1 MTRNFEM
8 ASKGLPMTTIEHY
21 VAPSSLAQAAEC
33 LRSGEVTILAGG
45 TDLMPQSQ
53 AGRLKIKRTLMNI
66 RGVPELKG
74 IAIEAGA
81 IRIGALCTM
90 TEIMQDKLVQQHL
103 PVLVQACDHFASD
116 QIRNAATLGGNVC
129 NASPA
134 GDTLVPLLVLDAEV
148 ELASK
153 PDGSLSRRRM
163 TLAKFFVGPGRTKL
177 GLAELLAG
185 VRIPLPPANHYAR
198 FFKFGTR
205 PALDI
210 STVSIGI
217 AGTLASGVLT
227 NVRVAFGAVA
237 PVPMRAPRTERALE
251 GRRLDAAAIDAVAE
265 VAREEVTPIDDI
277 RATAWYRRELIRNI
291 TKRMLAHVA
300 QS

>member
-1 MTRNFEM
+1 MNE
-8 ASKGLPMTTIEHY
+8 IEHY
-21 VAPSSLAQAAEC
+21 VAPSSLEQAADY

-53 AGRLKIKRTLMNI
+53 GGRLKIKRTLMNI
-66 RGVPELKG
+66 HHIAELKG
-74 IAIEAGA
+74 IAVDGGA
-81 IRIGALCTM
+81 MRIGALATI
-90 TEIMQDKLVQQHL
+90 TEIMRSELVKKHFPIL
-103 PVLVQACDHFASD
+103 IEACDHFASD

-134 GDTLVPLLVLDAEV
+134 GDMLVPLLVLDAEV

-153 PDGSLSRRRM
+153 PNGSLTRRRLP
-163 TLAKFFVGPGRTKL
+163 LAEFFVGPGKTRR
-177 GLAELLAG
+177 GPAELLASLC
-185 VRIPLPPANHYAR
+185 IPLPPAPHYAR

-210 STVSIGI
+210 STIAIGI
-217 AGTLASGVLT
+217 AGTLNNGALS

-251 GRRLDAAAIDAVAE
+251 GKRLDPATIDAVADI
-265 VAREEVTPIDDI
+265 ARDEVTPIDDI
-277 RATAWYRRELIRNI
+277 RATAWYRKELIHNM

-300 QS
+300 KT